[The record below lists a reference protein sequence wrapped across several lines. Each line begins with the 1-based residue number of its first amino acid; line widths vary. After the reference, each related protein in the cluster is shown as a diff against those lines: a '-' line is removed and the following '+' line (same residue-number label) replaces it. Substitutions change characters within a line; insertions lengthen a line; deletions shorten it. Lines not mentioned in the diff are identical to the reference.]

1 MKFLKTRISKT
12 WKKLRPLHHEPM
24 WKKILKWIA
33 IGILGGIIATS
44 IFITILIFTLP
55 SISDISSVNFEE
67 STIIYDRE
75 GNQLYAIHGEE
86 NRVAIDLEDISTYL
100 VDATVATEDDDFY
113 SHMGFDLKSL
123 ARAFINN
130 LLGEP
135 VSGASTITQQFIKN
149 TFLTPEKSYIRKIKE
164 LILAIKME
172 IFFTKDEILEMY
184 LNEIPYGNNAYGAQ
198 LAAQTYFDKDASE
211 LTLAE
216 SAILAAIPN
225 APTYY
230 SPYGNHKYSTI
241 DVEFTAEQLEDRD
254 INQESDLDY
263 DEYSMGLIGQT
274 YELSE
279 DDIIYVPGR
288 IDTVLD
294 RMVKEDMITEAEMLD
309 ALQEAQE
316 IEFKPYEENIQA
328 PHFVLYVKQL
338 LEDEYG
344 TELVEQGGLKVY
356 TTLDPDMQTA
366 AEEAVEEYKESNLEN
381 YGASNAAL
389 VAIKPDTGQ
398 ILAMVGSADYFDE
411 DIDGNVNI
419 VTRLRQPGS
428 SFKPFVYALAF
439 LNRYS
444 PATVLYD
451 VQTWFGTDLPSN
463 YDGEFWGP
471 MSMREALAQSR
482 NIPAAKAF
490 FLAGGEEA
498 IVDFVEDL
506 GVESLNHNGDY
517 GWPLALGSG
526 EVTMLELVNAYLV
539 FAAGG
544 NYIEATPILKIE
556 NAEGEVL
563 EQWEEGE
570 STQVLDPQVAYLIND
585 VLSDTEYR
593 LGPNLTVAGQVNAA
607 KTGTSDKK
615 LDNGNILPN
624 NCWTVGYTTD
634 LVAGVWT
641 GNADGTTMYYNASG
655 YSTAA
660 PIWKKFMDTALAEYA
675 STDFPKPEGIKEV
688 AVSVATGKLPSDETP
703 SEAIKTEVFASFAIP
718 TEIDD
723 AYVTYEVDKES
734 GKIATEYTPAE
745 SIEEK
750 TFRIYATLFPE
761 YGTWA
766 TGVATWVANQV
777 LEEAFELPPTETD
790 DIHTAETM
798 ANAPSITITSPTS
811 LSTIE
816 TGTTEIEV
824 EIDAPNGVDKVVF
837 YVNGTLQF
845 ATKTAPY
852 TGQIRLAST
861 YSTTTIEITAE
872 IYDAYYY
879 TSESTIEVKV
889 TNAGEGDEE
898 TEEIEAEEEA

>member
-1 MKFLKTRISKT
+1 MKFTKTRISRT
-12 WKKLRPLHHEPM
+12 WKKLRPLRHESL
-24 WKKILKWIA
+24 WKKALKWLVISM
-33 IGILGGIIATS
+33 LGGGIALT
-44 IFITILIFTLP
+44 IFLIVLAFMLP
-55 SISDISSVNFEE
+55 NVRDLANINLDE

-86 NRVAIDLEDISTYL
+86 NRVAVGLDEISDHL
-100 VDATVATEDDDFY
+100 INATIATEDDDFY
-113 SHMGFDLKSL
+113 NHIGFDIKSL
-123 ARAFINN
+123 ARAFANN
-130 LLGEP
+130 LMGKP

-149 TFLTPEKSYIRKIKE
+149 TFLTPEKSYMRKIKE
-164 LILAIKME
+164 LILSVKLE
-172 IFFTKDEILEMY
+172 FSFTKDEILDMY

-241 DVEFTAEQLEDRD
+241 DIQFTDEQLQERD
-254 INQESDLDY
+254 INQESSLNY
-263 DEYSMGLIGQT
+263 DEYSIGLIGQT

-279 DDIIYVPGR
+279 DDVVYIPGR
-288 IDTVLD
+288 IDTVLG
-294 RMVKEDMITEAEMLD
+294 RMVKEEFITEADMIE
-309 ALQEAQE
+309 ALKEAQD

-338 LEDEYG
+338 LEDQYG

-356 TTLDPDMQTA
+356 TTLDPDMQKA
-366 AEEAVEEYKESNLEN
+366 AEEAIATYKESNMEN

-411 DIDGNVNI
+411 EIDGNVNI

-451 VQTWFGTDLPSN
+451 VQTWFGTDLPN
-463 YDGEFWGP
+463 DYDGEFRGP
-471 MSMREALAQSR
+471 ISIREALAQSR
-482 NIPAAKAF
+482 NIPAVKAF

-498 IVDFVEDL
+498 IVNFVEDF
-506 GVESLNHNGDY
+506 GIKSLNHDGNY
-517 GWPLALGSG
+517 GWPLSLGAG
-526 EVTMLELVNAYLV
+526 EVTMLELVNGYLV
-539 FAAGG
+539 FASGG
-544 NYIEATPILKIE
+544 NYLEATPLLKIE
-556 NAEGEVL
+556 NADGEIL
-563 EQWEEGE
+563 EQWEAGE
-570 STQVLDPQVAYLIND
+570 ATQVLDPQVAYLINNI
-585 VLSDTEYR
+585 LSDTSYR
-593 LGPNLTVAGQVNAA
+593 LGPNLTVAGQINAA

-615 LDNGNILPN
+615 LDNGDILPN
-624 NCWTVGYTTD
+624 NCWTIGYTVD

-660 PIWKKFMDTALAEYA
+660 PIWKKFMDTALAEY
-675 STDFPKPEGIKEV
+675 SSSEFPRPEGIKEV
-688 AVSVATGKLPSDETP
+688 AISTATGKLPSNDTP
-703 SEAIKTEVFASFAIP
+703 SEAIKTEVFASFAVP

-723 AYVTYEVDKES
+723 AYVIYDIDEES
-734 GKIATEYTPAE
+734 GKIATEFTPTD
-745 SIEEK
+745 SIKEK
-750 TFRIYATLFPE
+750 LFRIYSTLFPE
-761 YGTWA
+761 YTTWA
-766 TGVATWVANQV
+766 TGVSTWIANQV
-777 LEEAFELPPTETD
+777 ANEEIELPPTEID

-798 ANAPSITITSPTS
+798 ANTPSITIVSPS
-811 LSTIE
+811 ALSAIE
-816 TGTTEIEV
+816 TGLTDIEV
-824 EIDAPNGVDKVVF
+824 ETDAPNGIDKIEF
-837 YVNGTLQF
+837 YVNDVLQF
-845 ATKTAPY
+845 TTKTAPY

-861 YSTTTIEITAE
+861 YSTTTINVTVK
-872 IYDAYYY
+872 IYDTYYY
-879 TSESTIEVKV
+879 TSESTIELKV
-889 TNAGEGDEE
+889 INSKEKKDK
-898 TEEIEAEEEA
+898 TE